1 MTRVNLSDVA
11 LFATLSND
19 ALREIE
25 ATMPVTRW
33 PAGTVLFRENEPGD
47 SMCVVL
53 SGTIEVV
60 KAMGTAEE
68 WRVRRMQAGSFVGEL
83 ALLEPG
89 GLRSA
94 AVRAVTDVE
103 IAALQRAGFDALLER
118 QPRVAVE
125 LVETLSRRLRETN
138 DATIRDL
145 RAKNRE
151 LEMAYRSLQDA
162 QAQIIE
168 KERLEREL
176 QLAHNVQQSMLP
188 RAVPVVPGYDFGAMM
203 IPAQAVGG
211 DFYDFI
217 ELDGGQLGIVVA
229 DVSDKGMSA
238 ALFMALSR
246 SLIRAEASRG
256 IPPVEALRRVNFHLL
271 NMNEA
276 GMFVT
281 VLYGILHPANGEFHY
296 ARAGHELPLVCDGD
310 GRLIDVPISRGQP
323 LGVLT
328 DPDVDEQHIHVPP
341 GGRLVLNTDG
351 VTDAI
356 NRQQKPFGVERLRDL
371 VTSFA
376 VLPRISTQTNC
387 LAMFDT
393 VTAYCE
399 GTPQFDD
406 FTLVIVES
414 TAQGNLPQPVT

>member
-1 MTRVNLSDVA
+1 MTRINLRDVA
-11 LFATLSND
+11 LFAPLSD
-19 ALREIE
+19 DVLREIE

-33 PAGTVLFRENEPGD
+33 PAGTVLFREGEPGD

-60 KAMGTAEE
+60 KAMGTTEE
-68 WRVRRMQAGSFVGEL
+68 WRVRQMNPGSFVGEL

-103 IAALQRAGFDALLER
+103 IAALRRAGFDALLER

-151 LEMAYRSLQDA
+151 LETAYRSLQDA

-188 RAVPVVPGYDFGAMM
+188 REVPAVPGYDFGAMM

-217 ELDGGQLGIVVA
+217 ELDGGQIGIVVA

-238 ALFMALSR
+238 ALFMALTR

-256 IPPVEALRRVNFHLL
+256 MPPVEALRRVNYHLL

-281 VLYGILHPANGEFHY
+281 VLYGILHPASGVFHY
-296 ARAGHELPLVCDGD
+296 ARAGHELPLVCDD
-310 GRLIDVPISRGQP
+310 AGRLIDVPVSRGQP
-323 LGVLT
+323 LGVLP
-328 DPDVDEQHIHVPP
+328 DPELDEQRVCIPP
-341 GGRLVLNTDG
+341 GGHLVLNTDG
-351 VTDAI
+351 VTDAV
-356 NRQQKPFGVERLRDL
+356 NRQQESFGVDRLRDL
-371 VTSFA
+371 VAGLASRPA
-376 VLPRISTQTNC
+376 ASAQTDC
-387 LAMFDT
+387 LAIFEA
-393 VTAYCE
+393 VTAYGE
-399 GTPQFDD
+399 GAPQFDD

-414 TAQGNLPQPVT
+414 TVQGDLSQLVT